1 MKELNGKSYAV
12 LSNQVVKTSYNLT
25 LTEHRLLK
33 QFLVQL
39 DYYGKPITSQDVFT
53 LSVKEFAERW
63 LIRAVDARK
72 ELTAA
77 AKTLYDRVL
86 FQGDLDASFSYARW
100 ISSYKYDAEQDNIT
114 IRWSQDILEH
124 ISELKER
131 YVKLDLDDLVELQSS
146 YSYRL
151 YEILNTSIG
160 ENGYKNPSF
169 MVEDLMFM
177 LDVPRSYRA
186 YNIFKMRVLT
196 PCVKELSENIPKFKK
211 LSVVETNAPRSKR
224 VASLEFKGVGVGT
237 RYIKKVVG
245 GL

>member
-25 LTEHRLLK
+25 LVEHRILK
-33 QFLVQL
+33 QFLCQL
-39 DYYGKPITSQDVFT
+39 DYYNKAITSQDVFSLT
-53 LSVKEFAERW
+53 VKEFAAQWEVP
-63 LIRAVDARK
+63 ADNARK
-72 ELTAA
+72 SLVSA

-100 ISSYKYDAEQDNIT
+100 ISSYKYDAEMDNIT

-124 ISELKER
+124 VSELKER
-131 YVKLDLDDLVELQSS
+131 YVKLDLNDLVELQSS

-151 YEILNTSIG
+151 YEILNVTLG

-169 MVEDLMFM
+169 SVEDLMFM
-177 LDVPRSYRA
+177 LDVPRSYRS

-196 PCVKELSENIPKFKK
+196 PCVKELSETVLKFKN
-211 LSVVETNAPRSKR
+211 LSVVETNAPRSKK
-224 VASLEFKGVGVGT
+224 VVSLEFRGCGVGN
-237 RYIKKVVG
+237 RYV
-245 GL
+245 